1 MIKTSKEV
9 DVIEQKLD
17 LQLYALW
24 VQLSDLTAN
33 NYGNYINKRLRNFI
47 NLVESK
53 VFDPIPDGYDI
64 AYHEAYLKTH
74 LER

>member
-1 MIKTSKEV
+1 MKVKKEEKIV
-9 DVIEQKLD
+9 KQKLD
-17 LQLYALW
+17 LNLYCLW

-33 NYGNYINKRLRNFI
+33 NYGNYINKRLRNFV
-47 NLVESK
+47 NLVENK

-64 AYHEAYLKTH
+64 ATHIAYLETH